1 MTNQTACILNH
12 DFARRLVEE
21 SVADGD
27 GLVWSGGAEPPNTK
41 IHFLFFRLLSLFW
54 SLNDRP
60 SQMANEMLARRG
72 DSMYMTGQC
81 SVTVGR
87 SLLDIHTH
95 YSLIQLQ
102 SCRSRPGYLALGP
115 LTPP

>member
-1 MTNQTACILNH
+1 MCCVSHSFDQARHRTSGVVLHGRNRHCDGSHFDLENEMTACILNH

-81 SVTVGR
+81 SVTE
-87 SLLDIHTH
+87 
-95 YSLIQLQ
+95 
-102 SCRSRPGYLALGP
+102 
-115 LTPP
+115 